1 MVLVKRSDVE
11 GLMLALARR
20 LRQVRHDSGC
30 ARAYLQTN
38 EFSCSCSILRDVT
51 LIENAEAGIK
61 AATT

>member
-1 MVLVKRSDVE
+1 
-11 GLMLALARR
+11 MLALARR